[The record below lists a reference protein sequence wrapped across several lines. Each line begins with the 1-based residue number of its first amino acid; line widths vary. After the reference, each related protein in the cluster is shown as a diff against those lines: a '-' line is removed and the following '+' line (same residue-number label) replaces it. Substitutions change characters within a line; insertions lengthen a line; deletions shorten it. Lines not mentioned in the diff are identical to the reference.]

1 MAIGPRDLEKGT
13 VEVARRDT
21 REKMTISMEG
31 ASQYVVELLDEIQ
44 QNIFRKA
51 SDFRKANTHQADTWD
66 EFCQLLEEKGGFIM
80 AHWDGTPETE
90 QQIKEKTKATIRCIQ
105 LDKPEKKS
113 EDRRI
118 GKRRVRKRKT
128 RGVG

>member
-44 QNIFRKA
+44 QNIFRRA

-90 QQIKEKTKATIRCIQ
+90 QQITGKTKRT
-105 LDKPEKKS
+105 E
-113 EDRRI
+113 E
-118 GKRRVRKRKT
+118 RRVGKECVSTCRSRW
-128 RGVG
+128 